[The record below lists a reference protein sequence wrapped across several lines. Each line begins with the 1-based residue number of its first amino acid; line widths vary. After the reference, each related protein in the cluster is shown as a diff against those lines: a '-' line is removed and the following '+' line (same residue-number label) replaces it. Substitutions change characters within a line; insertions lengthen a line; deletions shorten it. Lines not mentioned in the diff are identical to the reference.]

1 MDTPD
6 RLSPKSAAKKIT
18 RLLVTQQPDAFYVKK
33 VFQYVRENLALTGQ
47 SKRSQLKLPELLTD
61 SEMSEFYAAVL
72 KEGDPTHLVMVKL
85 LLFTGLRNQELVDLE
100 PRDVDLEGGKVRV
113 RQGKGRKDR
122 DIPWPHSFRAELTL
136 YLDRQR
142 RANARFLFE
151 SRRRDQYTTR
161 RIRQILKHYADL
173 AGVTKRLY
181 PHLFRHQL
189 LTHLTRQ
196 GVVDAHLQLVS
207 GHASRQSL
215 SLYQKLSLADVQPR
229 YQEAMREFP
238 VR

>member
-1 MDTPD
+1 METPH

-18 RLLVTQQPDAFYVKK
+18 VLLASQKPDAVYVKK
-33 VFQYVRENLALTGQ
+33 IFQYVRENLGFTGQ
-47 SKRSQLKLPELLTD
+47 SQRSPQKLPELLSD
-61 SEMSEFYAAVL
+61 SEMTSFYRSVL
-72 KEGDPTHLVMVKL
+72 KEANPTHMVMVKM
-85 LLFTGLRNQELVDLE
+85 LLFTGIRNQELVGLE
-100 PRDVDLEGGKVRV
+100 PRDVDLEGPKVRV
-113 RQGKGRKDR
+113 RQGKGGKDR
-122 DIPWPHSFRAELTL
+122 DIPLPDSFRAELTL
-136 YLDRQR
+136 YLDRQK
-142 RANARFLFE
+142 NLGARFLFE
-151 SRRRDQYTTR
+151 SRLLDQYTTR

-215 SLYQKLSLADVQPR
+215 AIYQKLSLADVQPR
-229 YQEAMREFP
+229 YQQAMREFP